1 MFENMADQ
9 VLCLPAPFDVFAPDC
24 FPDEPPVVLPPF
36 DIRAAG
42 LAATCGLDR
51 LCTSFWAIFVPA
63 EPGAPEGAH
72 CGDNAGISATV
83 PDPGTRNIAFHPA
96 LVARNSTETRSNAML
111 GWALTFLIVA
121 LIAAVLGFGGIA
133 GFAVEIAKI
142 IFFVAIILFVISA
155 IFGLMRGRSPTVP

>member
-83 PDPGTRNIAFHPA
+83 PTQELGTLRSILRWLH
-96 LVARNSTETRSNAML
+96 ETPQRQGATPCSL
-111 GWALTFLIVA
+111 GFDFSDRRPDR
-121 LIAAVLGFGGIA
+121 VLGFGGIA